1 MDRALNLGVLAG
13 ALDDT
18 VNLPTPDELRAMLA
32 DAEVA
37 AFFRQAEQVDD
48 RLLEAAWNLHQVGT
62 VRPQL
67 QIYEPVRQVQAN
79 SVAAAHI

>member
-18 VNLPTPDELRAMLA
+18 SNLPTPEELRTLIA

-48 RLLEAAWNLHQVGT
+48 GDLTSRSSS
-62 VRPQL
+62 PQT
-67 QIYEPVRQVQAN
+67 
-79 SVAAAHI
+79 